1 MLVMNQGA
9 VESRFFDIPPNDN
22 WKPLKRT
29 PKPQFNVETEDC
41 VEISPLITETEIIT
55 QWQIIKLAERKPK
68 DTTLHITEPILNNE
82 LYIPKVVSL
91 RQFRMALKRVGL
103 FSKIDELKNSPYLNQ
118 TQKDDLTEFLEYSNT
133 IERNHP
139 LIQAFAPML
148 GVTSEQIDQ
157 VFQLADTL

>member
-1 MLVMNQGA
+1 MKFAIISNATGMTVREFEAPDSYVAPAHKFGTDRSERI
-9 VESRFFDIPPNDN
+9 VRV
-22 WKPLKRT
+22 
-29 PKPQFNVETEDC
+29 VETKPPELEAGQELQREDK
-41 VEISPLITETEIIT
+41 LTDTELRREWLTV
-55 QWQIIKLAERKPK
+55 QQIIPTPSA
-68 DTTLHITEPILNNE
+68 I
-82 LYIPKVVSL
+82 SL

>member
-1 MLVMNQGA
+1 MKFAIISNTTGMIVREFEAPDSYVAPTHKFGTDRSERI
-9 VESRFFDIPPNDN
+9 VRV
-22 WKPLKRT
+22 
-29 PKPQFNVETEDC
+29 VETKPPELEAGQELQREDK
-41 VEISPLITETEIIT
+41 LTDTELRREWLTV
-55 QWQIIKLAERKPK
+55 QQIIPTPSA
-68 DTTLHITEPILNNE
+68 I
-82 LYIPKVVSL
+82 SL